1 MTSIHT
7 HEVRAKDS
15 ERAEIESQLSAF
27 LAAGGIPEIVTTCRP
42 EKMSQSQAERNAATF
57 LDAGARNER

>member
-1 MTSIHT
+1 MTSIHA

-15 ERAEIESQLSAF
+15 EREALAAQLSAF
-27 LAAGGIPEIVTTCRP
+27 LAAGGIPEVVTTCRP